1 MLGQNEEIGQLL
13 GNLVVQRDEQDGQGH
28 VAGAK
33 EETDADEDTI
43 GQVVEGITDEDGGA
57 ERVVDG
63 IAVVARLGVDG
74 GGYGLVLEDTLTEV
88 AIIFGLGIAIVV
100 LVAQAQVLEVR
111 GILALL
117 AVIR

>member
-28 VAGAK
+28 VVGAK

-43 GQVVEGITDEDGGA
+43 GQVVEGVADEDGGA

-63 IAVVARLGVDG
+63 IAVVARLDVG
-74 GGYGLVLEDTLTEV
+74 GGGQGLVLEDALTEV
-88 AIIFGLGIAIVV
+88 TVIFGLGIAIVV
-100 LVAQAQVLEVR
+100 QAQAFEVLA
-111 GILALL
+111 ILALL
-117 AVIR
+117 AVIG